1 MHDLPSTRYSLLL
14 RIQDPQNHAAWTEFI
29 EIYQPLV
36 YGLARR
42 KGFQDADAQ
51 NVCQEVFQVVAKA
64 AHEWSPDRCPGS
76 FRGWLFGVARNLIAN
91 AFRQQKRQA
100 RGTGDS
106 EVKQMLENQSASED
120 IAELMDTEYRRNLFH
135 LAARSVKCEFSA
147 STWQAF
153 WQTAVESREINAVA
167 AELGISAGAVYI
179 ARSRV
184 VARLAWRVKQ
194 IEGEE

>member
-1 MHDLPSTRYSLLL
+1 MTDSPSTRYSLLL
-14 RIQDPQNHAAWTEFI
+14 RLQDPQNHAAWAEFV

-42 KGFQDADAQ
+42 RGFQDADAQ

-64 AHEWSPDRCPGS
+64 AHEWAPDRYQGS

-91 AFRQQKRQA
+91 AFRQQQRQT

-106 EVKQMLENQSASED
+106 DVKQLLENQAAGED
-120 IAELMDTEYRRNLFH
+120 EFVQLTEAEYRRSLFH
-135 LAARSVKCEFSA
+135 VAARSVENEFSA

-153 WQTAVESREINAVA
+153 WQTAVKSREVSDVA
-167 AELGISAGAVYI
+167 AELRISPGAVYI

-184 VARLAWRVKQ
+184 VARL
-194 IEGEE
+194 